1 MRHVN
6 SFHHIPVLPTEVLE
20 GLRPRPGGK
29 YVDAT
34 IGGAGHAAAILTM
47 SGPTGWLLGVD
58 RDGAALT
65 VARKRLAAFGARFEL
80 RHGTFDRLA
89 EWLPAE
95 SCDGVLF
102 DLGVSSPQLDQPERG
117 FSFQAD
123 GPLDMRMDPTQ
134 PVTAANVVH
143 ATPAEELERILA
155 EFGEEP
161 RARRLARAIDK
172 ERKVR
177 PLTTTGQLA
186 ALIERVVPR
195 TGGRHPATRTFQAL
209 RMVVNDELGQLR
221 RGLEAALVV
230 LRPGGRIA
238 VITFQSLEVRVIK
251 NFGDR
256 HARDYDFSGTVDIPE
271 LRRPK
276 EPALK
281 WIHRRGIVPSQTELD
296 RNPRARSA
304 QLRVMEKAGHGT

>member
-6 SFHHIPVLPTEVLE
+6 SFHHIPVLQTEVLE
-20 GLRPRPGGK
+20 GLKLRPGGK

-34 IGGAGHAAAILTM
+34 IGGGGHAVAILTM

-58 RDGAALT
+58 RDGAAVT

-80 RHGTFDRLA
+80 RHGTFDRLG

-102 DLGVSSPQLDQPERG
+102 DLGVSSPQLDQAERG

-134 PVTAANVVH
+134 PMTAADVVN
-143 ATPAEELERILA
+143 ATPVDELEKILA

-161 RARRLARAIDK
+161 RARRLARAIEK
-172 ERKVR
+172 ERRVR

-195 TGGRHPATRTFQAL
+195 TGGRHPATRAFQAL
-209 RMVVNDELGQLR
+209 RVMVNDELGQLR
-221 RGLEAALVV
+221 RGLEAALGV
-230 LRPGGRIA
+230 LRPGGRLA
-238 VITFQSLEVRVIK
+238 VITFQSLEVRAIK
-251 NFGDR
+251 EFGDR
-256 HARDYDFSGTVDIPE
+256 HARAYEFTGEMDVPE

-276 EPALK
+276 TPALK
-281 WIHRRGIVPSQTELD
+281 WIHRRGIVPSQLELN

-304 QLRVMEKAGHGT
+304 QLRVMEKTGHGT